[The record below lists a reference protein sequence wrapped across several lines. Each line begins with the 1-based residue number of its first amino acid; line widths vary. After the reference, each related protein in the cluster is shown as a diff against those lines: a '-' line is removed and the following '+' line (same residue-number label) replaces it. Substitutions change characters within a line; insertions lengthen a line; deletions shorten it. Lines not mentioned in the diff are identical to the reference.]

1 MTTRRLILLVVEDN
15 AARVEQ
21 LSAWLPQDF
30 RLLHAPSAGQAIG
43 ILNRDRGRAFA
54 GVLLDHDLGDQA
66 RTQVDA
72 LLSGRDVVQA
82 VIDALDTDTPMLVHS
97 MNTTRAPTMV
107 ERLQGAGFW
116 VERIPFAN
124 LNRERFCGW
133 LADVRDAWPG
143 SGAET

>member
-15 AARVEQ
+15 DGRVDQ
-21 LSAWLPQDF
+21 LNAWLSQDF

-43 ILNRDRGRAFA
+43 ILKRDRGRAFA

-66 RTQVDA
+66 RTQVDS

-82 VIDALDTDTPMLVHS
+82 VIDALDTDTPVLVHS
-97 MNTTRAPTMV
+97 MNPTRAPAMV

-133 LADVRDAWPG
+133 LEHVRDAWPEP
-143 SGAET
+143 GADT